1 MKTILLFL
9 SGYSQ
14 AEKRGRDE
22 IMGFARRARW
32 RVQCVSYA
40 QAEASRY
47 SLVKNFGTRDIG
59 GLLDFWKPDGCI
71 VECGAA
77 PRCLQP
83 VDFAGVPAVFLDRD
97 PTTLDEAATCICSDN
112 GKIAAAAFEELWST
126 GVRNFAYAGWYSP
139 VYWSRQRQEAFAAIL
154 ASRGCKMHALD
165 TRIPSRRTASSN
177 ARLLSSLRAMP
188 RPLAVFAANDLV
200 AEHVVSVCCNNGISI
215 PNDVVV
221 VGVDNLEDV
230 CENAVVSISSVPQ
243 DYDGSGRI
251 ACECLDRMLANPSA
265 RPETR
270 HIGVGKVVR
279 RASTRA
285 LGSDKRVVAALEFIR
300 VNAVLGIDVGDVVKS
315 MGCSRRTADMLFRT
329 FCGHS
334 ILHEITEVRVERVKA
349 LLSDSQMSVSAIS
362 DTCGFSS
369 INDLDRVFGRYA
381 GVSPRAW
388 RERR

>member
-1 MKTILLFL
+1 MKTLLLFM

-14 AEKRGRDE
+14 AEKRGRDD
-22 IMGFARRARW
+22 ITRFARSARW

-40 QAEASRY
+40 EAEASRY
-47 SLVKNFGTRDIG
+47 SFVKNFGTRDIG

-83 VDFAGVPAVFLDRD
+83 ADFAGVPVVFLDRD
-97 PTTLDEAATCICSDN
+97 PTSLNEPATCICSDN
-112 GKIAAAAFEELWST
+112 RKIAAVAFEELWST

-139 VYWSRQRQEAFAAIL
+139 IYWSEQRKEEFASIL
-154 ASRGCKMHALD
+154 ASRGFEMHVLD
-165 TRIPSRRTASSN
+165 TRIPNRCTASSN
-177 ARLLSSLRAMP
+177 ARLLSSLKAMP
-188 RPLAVFAANDLV
+188 KPLAVFAVNDLV
-200 AEHVVSVCCNNGISI
+200 AEHIVSVCCNNGISI

-251 ACECLDRMLANPSA
+251 ACECLSRMFANSSA
-265 RPETR
+265 RPETH
-270 HIGVGKVVR
+270 HIGVGKVIR

-285 LGSDKRVVAALEFIR
+285 MGYDKRVIAALEFIR
-300 VNAVLGIDVGDVVKS
+300 VNAVLGVNVEDVVKS

-329 FCGHS
+329 VCGHS
-334 ILHEITEVRVERVKA
+334 ILHEITEVRVERVKSM
-349 LLSDSQMSVSAIS
+349 LTGSQMSIGAIS
-362 DTCGFSS
+362 DMCGFSS
-369 INDLDRVFGRYA
+369 VNDLDRVFGRYA
-381 GVSPRAW
+381 GMSPRAW
-388 RERR
+388 RECR